1 MLPRSTLPIAA
12 IATRTTEDSFRP
24 GFGAGTGAGG
34 SFCIGSALNRLAA
47 FRAEFHV
54 PRGFVPVRTLDRLGR
69 AAFAAELQARRDGLA
84 ALHARLPDR
93 RRVRAAG
100 PAELHVHRVVRAALR
115 ARLDLLLGRGLHHAG
130 DLGAHRGAHTDPG
143 PEAKA
148 DARGSAR
155 WGLRR

>member
-1 MLPRSTLPIAA
+1 MLPRSTPPIAA

-34 SFCIGSALNRLAA
+34 SFCIGSALDRLAA
-47 FRAEFHV
+47 FRAELHV
-54 PRGFVPVRTLDRLGR
+54 G
-69 AAFAAELQARRDGLA
+69 RDGLA
-84 ALHARLPDR
+84 TLHARLPDR